1 MTQRLTMPEFI
12 DRFAEEPG
20 YFDFATAGPVGRAV
34 RDEEQAQSSLLA
46 RARFGTMDSFPGQDE
61 RVREAIAAMLGFRAD
76 QIGFQPS
83 TSQSLMEVMF
93 GLTGVIAASSG
104 ETLGIVY
111 AITRAAEAL
120 GTLTPK
126 WIKTDHGR
134 VTPGSIRRQLGKS
147 VDAVAVSL
155 VDHRTGYLADLE
167 GIREVIGDR
176 LLIVDAIQ
184 GFGAVDAPYELADIV
199 VGAGQKWVRAG
210 WGTGFIALSD
220 RAAAVVRPVLSGW
233 AGTDHPT
240 MPDEELL
247 PPGRGVRGLRLSIPD
262 PFAQARLSAALE
274 ELASVGVPAVAAML
288 AEQTDRVIDLADEF
302 GIPVAS
308 SRDRAERAGIVVLS
322 PQADQLTV
330 LNASLHNHGVAV
342 TTRSG
347 LVRVSPHV
355 TTSEESFAMLR
366 ASFLSFGSAINV

>member
-1 MTQRLTMPEFI
+1 MTQPLTMPEFI

-34 RDEEQAQSSLLA
+34 RDEEQAQSSLLG
-46 RARFGTMDSFPGQDE
+46 RARFGTMDTFGGQDQ
-61 RVREAIAAMLGFRAD
+61 RVREAIAGVLGFRPD

-83 TSQSLMEVMF
+83 TSQALMEVMF
-93 GLTGVIAASSG
+93 GLSGVIAASSG
-104 ETLGIVY
+104 ETLGITY
-111 AITRAAEAL
+111 AILRAAEAF

-147 VDAVAVSL
+147 VDSVAVSL

-184 GFGAVDAPYELADIV
+184 GFGAVDAPYQLADIV

-210 WGTGFIALSD
+210 WGTGFVALSD
-220 RAAAVVRPVLSGW
+220 RAASVVRPVLSGW
-233 AGTDHPT
+233 AGTDHAA
-240 MPDEELL
+240 MPEELL

-274 ELASVGVPAVAAML
+274 ELTRVGVPAIAATL
-288 AEQTDRVIDLADEF
+288 AGQTDRVIDLADEF
-302 GIPVAS
+302 GIPVVS
-308 SRDRAERAGIVVLS
+308 SRDRAERAGIVVLG
-322 PQADQLTV
+322 PQPDQLTV
-330 LNASLHNHGVAV
+330 LTASLHNHGVAV
-342 TTRSG
+342 TTRGG

-366 ASFLSFGSAINV
+366 ASFMSFGTAVNV

>member
-1 MTQRLTMPEFI
+1 
-12 DRFAEEPG
+12 
-20 YFDFATAGPVGRAV
+20 
-34 RDEEQAQSSLLA
+34 
-46 RARFGTMDSFPGQDE
+46 MDSFPGQDE
-61 RVREAIAAMLGFRAD
+61 RVREAIAAVLGFRAD

-220 RAAAVVRPVLSGW
+220 RAAALVRPVLSGW
-233 AGTDHPT
+233 AGTDQPT

-247 PPGRGVRGLRLSIPD
+247 PPGRGVRGLRLSSPD

-342 TTRSG
+342 TTRGG